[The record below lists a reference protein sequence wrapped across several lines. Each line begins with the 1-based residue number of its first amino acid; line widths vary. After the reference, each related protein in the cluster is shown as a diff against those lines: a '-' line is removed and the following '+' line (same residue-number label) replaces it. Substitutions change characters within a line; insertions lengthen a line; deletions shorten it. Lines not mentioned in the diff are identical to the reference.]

1 MIVHTS
7 LEELKTSVSTSVI
20 TGKYLWILL
29 SLTLTFLM
37 LYCIGFIIGDQL
49 AISSETRLKLGMG
62 SNMYPYHQLLYLDK
76 KAIRESLGNQVMFF

>member
-1 MIVHTS
+1 
-7 LEELKTSVSTSVI
+7 
-20 TGKYLWILL
+20 
-29 SLTLTFLM
+29 M
-37 LYCIGFIIGDQL
+37 LAYGCIGFVIGDQL